1 MIIKP
6 DKHITLR
13 ETIDFMEKARQN
25 GSEAFLK
32 GSGSGEVVVILGT
45 LREEA
50 QAYRPQEVLNVADL
64 EAVPLDNVTIQ
75 DGEGE
80 DSEGKKFSYKFFELT
95 GKKYRVPSTVFEEI
109 QKIIKLRP
117 DVKYVKVSKTGEGKK
132 TRYSVDIVEE
142 KKD

>member
-1 MIIKP
+1 M
-6 DKHITLR
+6 
-13 ETIDFMEKARQN
+13 
-25 GSEAFLK
+25 
-32 GSGSGEVVVILGT
+32 GT